1 MKDRVPA
8 KPNRFAVYDDNHN
21 FLRHEYH
28 ERADEPTEPGNPL
41 NKSFFMPDTLATKLG
56 LASATA
62 TVADGI
68 GAAYSKAVVDARK
81 KTVIY
86 DAANTASQFVVDVSS
101 IDFSNV
107 TTIGIEIAGV
117 NVTMSSGQAY
127 VTLRD
132 ANSNGL
138 MTSAMTAVLGDGS
151 PTQGTNCLLTFEF
164 GSSVCASRSASNYY
178 ASLTFTNMVRCVP
191 LFSKGSIKKADVYI
205 QGSFRSGMNGRT
217 VIWYA

>member
-1 MKDRVPA
+1 MKDRVPTYPGRVTLTPVA
-8 KPNRFAVYDDNHN
+8 GQTNTYDMV
-21 FLRHEYH
+21 
-28 ERADEPTEPGNPL
+28 RADAPVEAGTPL
-41 NKSFFMPDTLATKLG
+41 NKANLMPDALATTLG
-56 LASATA
+56 LNPATA
-62 TVADGI
+62 TVAGGI
-68 GAAYSKAVVDARK
+68 GAAYSKAVADARK

-107 TTIGIEIAGV
+107 TTIGIEITGV
-117 NVTMSSGQAY
+117 NVTLSSGQAY

-151 PTQGTNCLLTFEF
+151 QTQATNCLLTFEF
-164 GSSVCASRSASNYY
+164 GPSVCASRSASNYY
-178 ASLTFTNMVRCVP
+178 ASLAFTNMVRCVP
-191 LFSKGSIKKADVYI
+191 LFNKVNIKKADVYI